1 MPKSKSRRRAQR
13 RSTAPAKSSVFIPT
27 RQDVLLLNQSLNASC
42 RGRPERALQILSRL
56 SRPAPYDLCR
66 DLSEEMHYWRQG
78 KPWEV
83 ATVLLRVAAHWA
95 AMAVPECGEYHASLF
110 LCDCEEHSATELDLL
125 AMRVARDDALI
136 HDLVL
141 FEERLLEV
149 FIDNFAA
156 HWPRPEAA
164 ELLRRWVDAPPVVA
178 HVSRK
183 DDTRMAVRDLVTGR
197 VHELAARPHPNC
209 PDTYHAGRLVPTDE
223 EPPLKWALLPPQLT
237 DVEAHRHA
245 RQIREGVPAEQRWA
259 NGMTFAHTMHG
270 ECPACV
276 NHAALAALTPDLDLG
291 DDSCLRAFASS
302 DLVRTYLD
310 RLDA

>member
-1 MPKSKSRRRAQR
+1 MPKSKSRKRAR
-13 RSTAPAKSSVFIPT
+13 RSPTAPAKSSVFIPT

-56 SRPAPYDLCR
+56 SQPAPYDLSR
-66 DLSEEMHYWRQG
+66 GLSEELHYWRQG
-78 KPWEV
+78 TPLEV

-95 AMAVPECGEYHASLF
+95 AMAVPECGEYYASLF

-125 AMRVARDDALI
+125 AMRVARDDPLI

-149 FIDNFAA
+149 FVEGFAKY
-156 HWPRPEAA
+156 WPRPEVA
-164 ELLRRWVDAPPVVA
+164 ELLRRWVDAAPAVA

-183 DDTRMAVRDLVTGR
+183 SDDRLTVRDLVTGR
-197 VHELAARPHPNC
+197 VHELAARPHPNV
-209 PDTYHAGRLVPTDE
+209 PDTFHVGRLVPTDE
-223 EPPLKWALLPPQLT
+223 EPPTRWALLPPQLT

-245 RQIREGVPAEQRWA
+245 RQIRDGVPAEQRWA
-259 NGMTFAHTMHG
+259 NGSTFTHTMHG
-270 ECPACV
+270 ECPACI
-276 NHAALAALTPDLDLG
+276 NHAELAALTPDLDLG
-291 DDSCLRAFASS
+291 DGGCLRAFASS

-310 RLDA
+310 RLEA

>member
-1 MPKSKSRRRAQR
+1 MPKSKSSKRARRRP
-13 RSTAPAKSSVFIPT
+13 TAPAESAVFIPT
-27 RQDVLLLNQSLNASC
+27 RQDGMLLNQALNASC

-56 SRPAPYDLCR
+56 SQPAPYELCR
-66 DLSEEMHYWRQG
+66 GLSTELHVWRQG
-78 KPWEV
+78 TPWEV
-83 ATVLLRVAAHWA
+83 AAVLLRVAAHWA
-95 AMAVPECGEYHASLF
+95 AWAVPECGEYYASLF
-110 LCDCEEHSATELDLL
+110 LCDCEQHTATELDLL
-125 AMRVARDDALI
+125 AMRVARDDPLI

-141 FEERLLEV
+141 FEDRLLEMFV
-149 FIDNFAA
+149 DGFAT
-156 HWPRPEAA
+156 HWARPEVA

-183 DDTRMAVRDLVTGR
+183 DDTRIAVRDLVTGR

-209 PDTYHAGRLVPTDE
+209 PDTYHVGRLVPTDE
-223 EPPLKWALLPPQLT
+223 DPPMTWALLPPQLT

-245 RQIREGVPAEQRWA
+245 RQIRDGVSAERRWA

-270 ECPACV
+270 ECPACT

-291 DDSCLRAFASS
+291 DEGCLRTFASS

-310 RLDA
+310 RIEA